1 MLPKN
6 TDYNNHKGPSVN
18 IILLAAYEVKNGGFR
33 MSAFMMS
40 NESLAKITAYVHR
53 KIVEDKYRLDYNI
66 QDIIDVCREYEKAN
80 NKVVNTEFV
89 SYETL
94 YRVLELMNAE
104 SLKQRYGDTIEENIS
119 KSVPAI
125 PFWGYLNKV
134 EIYKLLNCYTY
145 QCCEGNV
152 PETKLYKA
160 IKQLET
166 DLCHSIVRAMPE
178 YEAAPWG

>member
-1 MLPKN
+1 
-6 TDYNNHKGPSVN
+6 
-18 IILLAAYEVKNGGFR
+18 

-53 KIVEDKYRLDYNI
+53 KIVEDKYRLDYI
-66 QDIIDVCREYEKAN
+66 QDIRDVCREYEKAN
-80 NKVVNTEFV
+80 NKVVNTGFI
-89 SYETL
+89 SDETL

-104 SLKQRYGDTIEENIS
+104 SLKQRYGDAIEENIS
-119 KSVPAI
+119 ESVPAI